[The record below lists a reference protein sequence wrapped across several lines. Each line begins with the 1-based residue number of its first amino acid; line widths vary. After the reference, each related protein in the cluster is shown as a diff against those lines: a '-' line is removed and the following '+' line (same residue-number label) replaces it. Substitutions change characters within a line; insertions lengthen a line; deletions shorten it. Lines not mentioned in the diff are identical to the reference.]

1 MQKKRDMVLP
11 ALDLKALLQR
21 ENVNIST
28 KVAEKPTLT
37 EVAVRAEI
45 CFIYSNS
52 NT

>member
-1 MQKKRDMVLP
+1 MQKKRDVVFP
-11 ALDLKALLQR
+11 ALDLKAFLQR
-21 ENVNIST
+21 ENVN
-28 KVAEKPTLT
+28 TLT